1 MVNNG
6 GHTTADEN
14 IVYTNYLRTRAADSK
29 SNLGFPQGSL

>member
-6 GHTTADEN
+6 RHMTADEN
-14 IVYTNYLRTRAADSK
+14 TVYTNYLRTRATDSK